1 LLRKVEDDPL
11 PVTTANFL
19 RSTRAA
25 IGLAIIIAIN
35 SSASGRA
42 DLSLV
47 PGSWYTEG
55 VEHGEYLQAFVT
67 FQSDGTFK
75 KLLRTVIECKVRA
88 EWIESGNWT
97 YANAQLQFITNQVA
111 NRTIDPSDEYYINTF
126 NVSPLDSSHLQ
137 IFDIETKLTWK
148 LKTAS
153 PPLEFPKVPSCVVAY
168 A

>member
-1 LLRKVEDDPL
+1 
-11 PVTTANFL
+11 
-19 RSTRAA
+19 
-25 IGLAIIIAIN
+25 
-35 SSASGRA
+35 
-42 DLSLV
+42 
-47 PGSWYTEG
+47 
-55 VEHGEYLQAFVT
+55 
-67 FQSDGTFK
+67 
-75 KLLRTVIECKVRA
+75 VIECKVRA

>member
-1 LLRKVEDDPL
+1 VH
-11 PVTTANFL
+11 VTTASFL
-19 RSTRAA
+19 RSMCAA
-25 IGLAIIIAIN
+25 MGLAIVIAI
-35 SSASGRA
+35 SALAPARA

-55 VEHGEYLQAFVT
+55 VEHSEYLQAFVT
-67 FQSDGTFK
+67 FKSDGTFQ

-97 YANAQLQFITNQVA
+97 YANAQLQFITKAVA

-126 NVSPLDSSHLQ
+126 KVSPLDGSHLQ

-153 PPLEFPKVPSCVVAY
+153 PPLEFPKVPSCVVA
-168 A
+168 